1 MSCSTDST
9 TAKAKILVADD
20 NRDSRSILSACLQ
33 EAGYHVETA
42 LDADEALV
50 KGLAIRPELFL
61 LDVRMPRK
69 DGYQLCREI
78 RSNPILKQVPIILVT
93 GMESK
98 SDRFRGIEAGC
109 DEFLS
114 KPFERSELL
123 ARVQTLLRLH
133 HYRLQLDERK
143 TFESVLAHSS
153 DGILMLDAS
162 WRVASLNNA
171 AARLLNLDAGT
182 ARGMDLLDWLFRVFQ
197 VSVPQQR
204 LLKPTD
210 KGVRFEVSRPE
221 QATSSALFLS
231 ASLDVIPSADG
242 DFSSMVL
249 TMRDITPTRKE
260 TKLARS
266 FLALISHKLRTPITC
281 ITEHCSLLEDGLLGD
296 LNEEQLNS
304 VKRVQEQSA
313 RLKELIEKML
323 SYIQTNDSQWDQS
336 GDAFMVEAL
345 VQQAIAST
353 LKRHPDRKVHVN
365 LSLPSGL
372 YGLGLSAESFQNV
385 IELLVDNAV
394 KFCDKPEVAV
404 EVGYTR
410 REEGHHEV
418 FVKDNGPGIPHE
430 EYEKIFLEFYQI
442 EKFFTGNVAG
452 VGLGLPL
459 ARRIVEHAGG
469 RVWVTSELGTGSSF
483 HFSLPVMGTVLRD
496 AA

>member
-1 MSCSTDST
+1 MSGSTAST
-9 TAKAKILVADD
+9 TARAKILVADD

-50 KGLAIRPELFL
+50 KGLATRPDLFI

-69 DGYQLCREI
+69 DGYQLCREV

-93 GMESK
+93 GLDSK
-98 SDRFRGIEAGC
+98 SDRFHGVEAGC

-153 DGILMLDAS
+153 DGIILLDAS

-171 AARLLNLDAGT
+171 AGRLLNLNPAT
-182 ARGMDLLDWLFRVFQ
+182 SRGMDLLDWLFRVFH
-197 VSVPQQR
+197 VSAPHQR

-210 KGVRFEVSRPE
+210 KGVRFEISRPE

-231 ASLDVIPSADG
+231 AVLDVIPSADG
-242 DFSSMVL
+242 DFPSMVL
-249 TMRDITPTRKE
+249 TLRDITPTRKE

-266 FLALISHKLRTPITC
+266 FLALISHKLRTPIAC

-296 LNEEQLNS
+296 LNEEQMNS

-323 SYIQTNDSQWDQS
+323 SYIQTNDSEWNQS
-336 GDAFMVEAL
+336 GDAFMVEEL
-345 VQQAIAST
+345 VQKAIATT
-353 LKRHPDRKVHVN
+353 LKRHTDKQVHVN
-365 LSLPSGL
+365 FSLPPGL
-372 YGLGLSAESFQNV
+372 YGLGLSAESFQIV
-385 IELLVDNAV
+385 IETLVDNAV
-394 KFCDKPEVAV
+394 KFCDKPEVV
-404 EVGYTR
+404 IQVGYAR
-410 REEGHHEV
+410 QEEGPHEIMV
-418 FVKDNGPGIPHE
+418 QDNGPGIPHE

-459 ARRIVEHAGG
+459 ARRIIEHAGG
-469 RVWVTSELGTGSSF
+469 RVWVTSELGKGSTF
-483 HFSLPVMGTVLRD
+483 HFTLPVMGTVLRD